1 MYFFFY
7 LLIVVLMTG
16 YDFSIRD
23 LTDLEDVF
31 NPIPLDTS
39 LVDSIIARYK
49 AYFAK

>member
-1 MYFFFY
+1 
-7 LLIVVLMTG
+7 MTG
-16 YDFSIRD
+16 YDFSIPD